1 MIRRGHSRNVRGP
14 RGDKSNGG
22 GGSYKVADASAWI
35 TLRYEVGEVS
45 ACRALG

>member
-1 MIRRGHSRNVRGP
+1 MFGGREGIKVT
-14 RGDKSNGG
+14 GG

>member
-1 MIRRGHSRNVRGP
+1 MIRRGHSRNVWGP
-14 RGDKSNGG
+14 RGDKVTGG
-22 GGSYKVADASAWI
+22 GRYKAADASAWI

>member
-1 MIRRGHSRNVRGP
+1 MFGGREGIKVT
-14 RGDKSNGG
+14 G